1 MIVHLVVLCALTA
14 REVAGFV
21 TRVVVWC
28 PAMVAWLLMALSAE
42 IVPGGT
48 ESDYGWCGLCH
59 SFTVFPHECPDEQR
73 PAPEE
78 AL

>member
-1 MIVHLVVLCALTA
+1 
-14 REVAGFV
+14 
-21 TRVVVWC
+21 
-28 PAMVAWLLMALSAE
+28 MVAWLLMALSAE
-42 IVPGGT
+42 VVPGGT